1 MLKLFNTKGSFKL
14 IHVISLLR
22 NYLKLEKLTADVF
35 LFGSRRTE
43 NSPSFSL
50 VSLYSFVGRLGVY
63 SA

>member
-1 MLKLFNTKGSFKL
+1 MKLAKF
-14 IHVISLLR
+14 
-22 NYLKLEKLTADVF
+22 EKLTADVF